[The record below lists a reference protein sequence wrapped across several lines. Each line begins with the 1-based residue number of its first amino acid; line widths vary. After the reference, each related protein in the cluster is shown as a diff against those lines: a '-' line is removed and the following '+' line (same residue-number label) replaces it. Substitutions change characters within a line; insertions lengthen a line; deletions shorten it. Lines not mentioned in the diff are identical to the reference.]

1 MIKACGK
8 LLSNIEVGHVS
19 MGGRQKLTSSNMI
32 GVRMVIVAVLETI
45 SVKNEHIT
53 VKM

>member
-1 MIKACGK
+1 
-8 LLSNIEVGHVS
+8 
-19 MGGRQKLTSSNMI
+19 MGGRQELTSSNMI